1 MPYSSPASP
10 GRYYESVLLSI
21 GCQPTPRFVLA
32 WPSGQKSHPRRIL
45 GSPCCRTS
53 AGSSDVSRLGLAS
66 KALKTYLC
74 GPGNLIVPFVPL
86 VSEDTSHVSNLRLGV
101 RVTSE
106 KATSG
111 EAQKPP
117 HIMPWRT
124 RARPRVDLATRPHVD
139 RATLSPVG
147 RVARPVMLKREPR
160 IRTA

>member
-21 GCQPTPRFVLA
+21 GCQPTPRFGLA

-74 GPGNLIVPFVPL
+74 GPGNLIVPKVPL
-86 VSEDTSHVSNLRLGV
+86 VSEGMSHVSNFRQ
-101 RVTSE
+101 RVPATSE
-106 KATSG
+106 KFTPGVAR
-111 EAQKPP
+111 KPP
-117 HIMPWRT
+117 HIMPLRT

-139 RATLSPVG
+139 RATPSPVG